1 MSMKKRIISFL
12 LAGAVLLTSA
22 EGSYQWNTVSAAS
35 QIRVS
40 RTNVTVAKGAKVTV
54 KAKNTGSRKIKAK
67 ISDRRIIS
75 VKITKK
81 QIRITGRKRG
91 RANITLTASRMKKC
105 VIKVSVKSKRSE
117 RADNTVTQSTR
128 QPLPSMPVKPG
139 ETPMIKYTIQP
150 PVKTAETAV
159 TAKPQRSLRP
169 PVASAGTQTASPS
182 GEKNPTKEP
191 AATRQPVAP
200 FTETPV
206 TKQPA
211 APFTETPVTKQ
222 PAAPFTETPVT
233 KQPAAP
239 FTETPVTAQPA
250 VPSTETPVTAQPEAP
265 STETP
270 VTALSTT
277 RLLIADRSIY
287 IGESV
292 NALKAAWGEPD
303 RTDPLPQQ
311 NITGY
316 IYNSY
321 STTAPYMLVGIR
333 DEKVVSYFT
342 IAKDFIAYDAK
353 INPQDN
359 TIIQETTLVQEG
371 TSAAEMVNEGWE
383 EAGEY
388 EFDAL
393 DSNQKEKRVGTEAYY
408 RLTDNAH
415 VYAFTDYFGTEKKP
429 IYGFYA
435 FSSKDCSFYEM
446 MYRSRMTYD
455 DAVFQALEKQIWEIT
470 NAYRRYMGLSML
482 LWEDKAVQT
491 AKKHSQD
498 MADNSYFSHYSQNGS
513 KPGER
518 LNQNGIS
525 WKSYCENICAGSG
538 DAISMTIGWIGSS
551 GHRKNILNDM
561 TYLGVG
567 VGYNQSD
574 TLKYYIYAT
583 QDFWR

>member
-1 MSMKKRIISFL
+1 MSMKKRIVSFL

-117 RADNTVTQSTR
+117 RADNTATQSTR
-128 QPLPSMPVKPG
+128 QPLPSLPVKPG

-150 PVKTAETAV
+150 PVKTTEAAV
-159 TAKPQRSLRP
+159 TAKPQRSSRP

-182 GEKNPTKEP
+182 EEKNPTREP
-191 AATRQPVAP
+191 AATRQPAAP
-200 FTETPV
+200 FTETPA
-206 TKQPA
+206 TRQPA
-211 APFTETPVTKQ
+211 APFTETPVTAQ
-222 PAAPFTETPVT
+222 PTAPS
-233 KQPAAP
+233 
-239 FTETPVTAQPA
+239 TETPVTAQPA
-250 VPSTETPVTAQPEAP
+250 VPSTETPVTAQPAAP

-393 DSNQKEKRVGTEAYY
+393 DSSQKEKRVGTEAYY

-415 VYAFTDYFGTEKKP
+415 VYAFTDYFGTEEKP

-435 FSSKDCSFYEM
+435 FSSKDCSFYDM

-482 LWEDKAVQT
+482 LWEDKAAQT

-525 WKSYCENICAGSG
+525 WRSYGENICAGSG

>member
-191 AATRQPVAP
+191 AATRQPV
-200 FTETPV
+200 
-206 TKQPA
+206 
-211 APFTETPVTKQ
+211 
-222 PAAPFTETPVT
+222 APFTETPVT

>member
-1 MSMKKRIISFL
+1 MSMKKRIVSFL

-35 QIRVS
+35 RIKVS

-117 RADNTVTQSTR
+117 RADNTATQSTR
-128 QPLPSMPVKPG
+128 QPLPSLPVKPG

-150 PVKTAETAV
+150 PVKTTEAAV
-159 TAKPQRSLRP
+159 TAKPQRSSRP

-182 GEKNPTKEP
+182 GEKNPTREP
-191 AATRQPVAP
+191 SATRQPAAP
-200 FTETPV
+200 STETPV
-206 TKQPA
+206 TAQPA
-211 APFTETPVTKQ
+211 APS
-222 PAAPFTETPVT
+222 
-233 KQPAAP
+233 
-239 FTETPVTAQPA
+239 TETPVTAQPA
-250 VPSTETPVTAQPEAP
+250 VPSTETPVTAQPAAP

-393 DSNQKEKRVGTEAYY
+393 DSSQKEKRVGTEAYY

-415 VYAFTDYFGTEKKP
+415 VYAFTDYFGTEEKP

-435 FSSKDCSFYEM
+435 FSSKDCSFYDM

-455 DAVFQALEKQIWEIT
+455 DAVFQALEKQILEIT

-482 LWEDKAVQT
+482 LWEDKAAQT

-525 WKSYCENICAGSG
+525 WRSYCENICAGSG

>member
-1 MSMKKRIISFL
+1 MSMKKRIVSFL

-35 QIRVS
+35 RIKVS

-91 RANITLTASRMKKC
+91 RANITLTVSRMKKC

-117 RADNTVTQSTR
+117 RADNTATQSTR
-128 QPLPSMPVKPG
+128 QPLPSLPVKPG

-150 PVKTAETAV
+150 PVKTTEAAV
-159 TAKPQRSLRP
+159 TAKPQRSSRP

-182 GEKNPTKEP
+182 GEKNPTREP
-191 AATRQPVAP
+191 AATR
-200 FTETPV
+200 
-206 TKQPA
+206 QPA
-211 APFTETPVTKQ
+211 APFTETPVTAQ
-222 PAAPFTETPVT
+222 PAAPY
-233 KQPAAP
+233 
-239 FTETPVTAQPA
+239 TETPVTAQPA
-250 VPSTETPVTAQPEAP
+250 VPSTETPVTAQPAAP

-277 RLLIADRSIY
+277 HLLIADRSIY

-435 FSSKDCSFYEM
+435 FSSKDCSFYDM

-482 LWEDKAVQT
+482 LWEDKAAQT

>member
-1 MSMKKRIISFL
+1 MSMKKRIVSFL

-35 QIRVS
+35 RIKVS

-54 KAKNTGSRKIKAK
+54 KAKNTGSRRIKAK

-128 QPLPSMPVKPG
+128 QPLPSLPVKPG
-139 ETPMIKYTIQP
+139 ETPTIKYTIQP
-150 PVKTAETAV
+150 PVKTAEAAV
-159 TAKPQRSLRP
+159 TAKPQRSSRP
-169 PVASAGTQTASPS
+169 PVSSAGTQTASPS
-182 GEKNPTKEP
+182 GEKNPTREP
-191 AATRQPVAP
+191 AATR
-200 FTETPV
+200 
-206 TKQPA
+206 QPA

-222 PAAPFTETPVT
+222 PAVPSTETPVT
-233 KQPAAP
+233 AQPAAP
-239 FTETPVTAQPA
+239 STETPVTAQPA
-250 VPSTETPVTAQPEAP
+250 VPSTETPVTAQPAAP

-277 RLLIADRSIY
+277 RLLMADRSIY

-321 STTAPYMLVGIR
+321 STTDPYMLVGIR

-353 INPQDN
+353 MNPQDN

-393 DSNQKEKRVGTEAYY
+393 DSSQKEKRVGTEAYY

-415 VYAFTDYFGTEKKP
+415 VYAFTDYFGTEEKP

-435 FSSKDCSFYEM
+435 FSSKDCSFYDM

-482 LWEDKAVQT
+482 LWEDKAAQT

-525 WKSYCENICAGSG
+525 WRSYGENICAGSG

-551 GHRKNILNDM
+551 GHRKNILNDI

-567 VGYNQSD
+567 VGYNRSD

>member
-1 MSMKKRIISFL
+1 MSMKKRIVSFL

-35 QIRVS
+35 RIKVS

-117 RADNTVTQSTR
+117 RADNTATQSTR

-139 ETPMIKYTIQP
+139 ETPTIKYTIQP
-150 PVKTAETAV
+150 PVKMTETAV
-159 TAKPQRSLRP
+159 TAKPQRSSRP

-182 GEKNPTKEP
+182 GEKNPTREP
-191 AATRQPVAP
+191 AATR
-200 FTETPV
+200 
-206 TKQPA
+206 QPA

-222 PAAPFTETPVT
+222 PAAPS
-233 KQPAAP
+233 
-239 FTETPVTAQPA
+239 TETPVTAQPA
-250 VPSTETPVTAQPEAP
+250 VPSTETPVTAQPAAPFTETPATRQPAAP

-393 DSNQKEKRVGTEAYY
+393 DSSQKEKRVGTEAYY

-415 VYAFTDYFGTEKKP
+415 VYAFTDYFGTEEKP

-435 FSSKDCSFYEM
+435 FSSKDCSFYDM

-455 DAVFQALEKQIWEIT
+455 DAVFQALEKQILEIT

-482 LWEDKAVQT
+482 LWEDKAAQT

-525 WKSYCENICAGSG
+525 WRSYCENICAGSG